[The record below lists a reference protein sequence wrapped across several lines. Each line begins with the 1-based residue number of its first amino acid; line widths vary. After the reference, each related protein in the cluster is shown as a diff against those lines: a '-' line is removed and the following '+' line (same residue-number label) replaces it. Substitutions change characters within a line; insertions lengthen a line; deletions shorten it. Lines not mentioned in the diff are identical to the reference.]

1 MADAGIGMARAGRWR
16 PSVPLAAIVS
26 LLPLAAF
33 AIAVV
38 LMLRAERA
46 DRLAADIT
54 AAAANAAVSIRH
66 EVQHQIDG
74 LTALA
79 VSEALDR
86 RDLPAIRLEMQRLY
100 DRHPE
105 WASLILTEVT
115 YPTGRT
121 TMDLRPAIDLRRV
134 DGEALPP
141 DPDPTGAVAAVTGGR
156 PVVGNFI
163 DGHIPIRVPA
173 LRGGEVVF
181 LLTALVRPGLFSDLL
196 VLQSLPEGW
205 FLALADADDITIGR
219 SMRAQET
226 IGSRV
231 PEGFRRAVA
240 EVRGG
245 ADPGQV
251 TAGQVTAGQGRDGP
265 VMVQITPIV
274 GTGWNLAVV
283 VPARIAAAPYA
294 RVMSMLYLLGGV
306 ALVAAIL
313 LAARGI
319 GRDRRNRARAAAAEA
334 ELLRRAAEDAAAER
348 DERAMRL
355 AVMSHE
361 LRTPLAGVLGFGELL
376 ARTALSA
383 DQRRLLDRQAEA
395 GAALRRIVD
404 DVLDAARI
412 EAGGMTLRSE
422 PVDLVAL
429 ATSVV
434 EAARSGLV
442 TGPAAGPARP
452 AIAVIADLAPDLPA
466 RVTGDPDRLRQL
478 MANLVG
484 NAVKYTAQGT
494 VRLHIA
500 PREVGGGRP
509 PRLQIHVCDTG
520 PGIPALLRDRLFRPF
535 VTGAGL
541 AGQPARAQGGAGLG
555 LYICKLLAEAMG
567 GRITVGDGAT
577 AGTCFDVDLPLV
589 PAAVTQAPEVDPAP
603 APAAGQ
609 AGAAP
614 TLSGPPPS
622 GRLLKI
628 LLVEDTPANQI
639 LIRAM
644 LEALGHRVVQ
654 AADGIEALA
663 RLAAVPDIDLVLM
676 DMQMPRMDGLAAT
689 REIRRGAVPGAE
701 TVPVIALTANAFPE
715 DVDACL
721 AAGMQRHLAK
731 PIDPV
736 ALAATVQQVAAS
748 PMPSPVPSSLP
759 PPASTPDPVFAA
771 LVASLGPD
779 AALAARDSLQTFLLD
794 LAPRLAG
801 GSAEELRRSLYAIR
815 GLPDVVDLTALR
827 AAARRLEAAAPGAGG
842 DEPAARAALLAALDD
857 SLAALRRI
865 RRGA

>member
-1 MADAGIGMARAGRWR
+1 MADAGIGMAGAGRWR

-54 AAAANAAVSIRH
+54 AAAANAAASIRH

-115 YPTGRT
+115 YPAGPT
-121 TMDLRPAIDLRRV
+121 TMDLRPTIDLRRV
-134 DGEALPP
+134 EGEALPP
-141 DPDPTGAVAAVTGGR
+141 DPDPAGAVAAVTGGR
-156 PVVGNFI
+156 PVIGNFI

-181 LLTALVRPGLFSDLL
+181 LLTALARPGLFSDLL

-219 SMRAQET
+219 SVRAQET
-226 IGSRV
+226 IGSRA
-231 PEGFRRAVA
+231 PEGFRQALA
-240 EVRGG
+240 EARGQSG
-245 ADPGQV
+245 P
-251 TAGQVTAGQGRDGP
+251 GQVTAGQGRDGP
-265 VMVQITPIV
+265 VMARITPIV

-283 VPARIAAAPYA
+283 VPAEIAAAPYA
-294 RVMSMLYLLGGV
+294 RVMIMLYLLGGV

-319 GRDRRNRARAAAAEA
+319 GHDRRKRARAAAAEA
-334 ELLRRAAEDAAAER
+334 RLLRRAAEDAAAER
-348 DERAMRL
+348 DERTMRL

-466 RVTGDPDRLRQL
+466 WVTGDPDRLRQL

-484 NAVKYTAQGT
+484 NAVKYTVEGT

-577 AGTCFDVDLPLV
+577 AGTCFDVELPLV
-589 PAAVTQAPEVDPAP
+589 PAAVPAAPEVDPAP
-603 APAAGQ
+603 APASAAG
-609 AGAAP
+609 P
-614 TLSGPPPS
+614 VPPA
-622 GRLLKI
+622 RLLKI

-736 ALAATVQQVAAS
+736 ALAAAVQQVTGPAA
-748 PMPSPVPSSLP
+748 PQP
-759 PPASTPDPVFAA
+759 
-771 LVASLGPD
+771 VASGN
-779 AALAARDSLQTFLLD
+779 LQAVLLD

-801 GSAEELRRSLYAIR
+801 ASAEELRRSLHTIR
-815 GLPDVVDLTALR
+815 ALPDMAGHARL
-827 AAARRLEAAAPGAGG
+827 AAAVAGLESAVGEG
-842 DEPAARAALLAALDD
+842 DEAGVAAARAALLAALDE
-857 SLAALRRI
+857 SLVSLRRI
-865 RRGA
+865 RQGS

>member
-1 MADAGIGMARAGRWR
+1 MADLGIGMAGAGRRR

-46 DRLAADIT
+46 DRLAADI
-54 AAAANAAVSIRH
+54 AATAANAAASVRH

-115 YPTGRT
+115 
-121 TMDLRPAIDLRRV
+121 RPAGQADADRHAGVDLHPIIDLRRV
-134 DGEALPP
+134 EGEALPS
-141 DPDPTGAVAAVTGGR
+141 DPDPAGAADVIAARR
-156 PVVGNFI
+156 PLIGNLV
-163 DGHIPIRVPA
+163 DGHLPVRVPVA
-173 LRGGEVVF
+173 RQGQVAF

-196 VLQSLPEGW
+196 AAKKVPRGWVL
-205 FLALADADDITIGR
+205 AMADGNHVTIGR
-219 SMRAQET
+219 SARALELM
-226 IGSRV
+226 GS
-231 PEGFRRAVA
+231 PAPDAFRRGII
-240 EVRGG
+240 ET
-245 ADPGQV
+245 PGRV
-251 TAGQVTAGQGRDGP
+251 VAGQGRDGP
-265 VMVQITPIV
+265 VVALAMPIA
-274 GTGWNLAVV
+274 GTGWNIAVI
-283 VPARIAAAPYA
+283 VPRDMAVAPYA
-294 RVMSMLYLLGGV
+294 RVMIMLYLLGGV

-319 GRDRRNRARAAAAEA
+319 GHDRRKRARAAAAEA

-395 GAALRRIVD
+395 GAALRRIID

-442 TGPAAGPARP
+442 TGPAADPARP
-452 AIAVIADLAPDLPA
+452 AIAVIADLAPDLPT

-484 NAVKYTAQGT
+484 NAVKYTAEGM

-500 PREVGGGRP
+500 PRELGGGRP

-535 VTGAGL
+535 ATGAGL

-589 PAAVTQAPEVDPAP
+589 PAAIPAAPEVDPAL
-603 APAAGQ
+603 APASAAG
-609 AGAAP
+609 P
-614 TLSGPPPS
+614 VPPA
-622 GRLLKI
+622 RLLKI

-736 ALAATVQQVAAS
+736 ALAAAVQQVTG
-748 PMPSPVPSSLP
+748 PVAPQ
-759 PPASTPDPVFAA
+759 PAEPGNLRAV
-771 LVASLGPD
+771 
-779 AALAARDSLQTFLLD
+779 LLD

-801 GSAEELRRSLYAIR
+801 ASAEELRRNLHTIR
-815 GLPDVVDLTALR
+815 ALPDMAGHARL
-827 AAARRLEAAAPGAGG
+827 AAAVAGLESAVGEG
-842 DEPAARAALLAALDD
+842 DEAGVAAARAALLAALDE
-857 SLAALRRI
+857 SLASLRRI
-865 RRGA
+865 RQES

>member
-1 MADAGIGMARAGRWR
+1 MADAGIGMAGAGRWR

-46 DRLAADIT
+46 DRLAADIP
-54 AAAANAAVSIRH
+54 AAAANAAASIRH

-115 YPTGRT
+115 YPAGPT
-121 TMDLRPAIDLRRV
+121 TMDLRPTIDLRRV

-141 DPDPTGAVAAVTGGR
+141 DPDPADAVAAVTGGR

-219 SMRAQET
+219 SVRAQET
-226 IGSRV
+226 IGSRA
-231 PEGFRRAVA
+231 PEGFRQAVT

-251 TAGQVTAGQGRDGP
+251 TAGQGRDGP
-265 VMVQITPIV
+265 VMAQITPIV

-294 RVMSMLYLLGGV
+294 RVMIMLYLLGGV

-319 GRDRRNRARAAAAEA
+319 GRDRRKRARAAAAEA
-334 ELLRRAAEDAAAER
+334 ELLRRAAEEAAAER

-589 PAAVTQAPEVDPAP
+589 PAAAPVAP
-603 APAAGQ
+603 AVGQ
-609 AGAAP
+609 AADAP
-614 TLSGPPPS
+614 TPSGPPPS

-689 REIRRGAVPGAE
+689 REIRRGAVPGAD

-736 ALAATVQQVAAS
+736 ALAAAVQQVAAS
-748 PMPSPVPSSLP
+748 PVPSPVPSSLP
-759 PPASTPDPVFAA
+759 PPAPTPDPVFAA
-771 LVASLGPD
+771 LVANLGPD

-801 GSAEELRRSLYAIR
+801 GSAEELRRSLHAIR

-842 DEPAARAALLAALDD
+842 DEPAARAALLTALDG

-865 RRGA
+865 RRGL

>member
-1 MADAGIGMARAGRWR
+1 MADAGIGMAGAGRWR
-16 PSVPLAAIVS
+16 LSVPLAAIVS

-54 AAAANAAVSIRH
+54 AAAANAAASIRH

-115 YPTGRT
+115 YQAGPT
-121 TMDLRPAIDLRRV
+121 TMDLRPTIDLRRG

-141 DPDPTGAVAAVTGGR
+141 DPDPAGAVAAVTGRR

-219 SMRAQET
+219 SVRAQET
-226 IGSRV
+226 IGSRA
-231 PEGFRRAVA
+231 PEGFRQAVT

-245 ADPGQV
+245 AGPGQVTAGQV

-265 VMVQITPIV
+265 VMAQITPIV

-283 VPARIAAAPYA
+283 VPVRIAAAPYA
-294 RVMSMLYLLGGV
+294 RVMIMLYLLGGV

-319 GRDRRNRARAAAAEA
+319 GHDRRKRARAAAAEA
-334 ELLRRAAEDAAAER
+334 GLLRRAAEDAAAER

-589 PAAVTQAPEVDPAP
+589 PAAAPAAPKVDPAP
-603 APAAGQ
+603 APVLAAG
-609 AGAAP
+609 P
-614 TLSGPPPS
+614 VPPA
-622 GRLLKI
+622 RLLKI

-736 ALAATVQQVAAS
+736 ALAAAVQQVAAGPVS
-748 PMPSPVPSSLP
+748 SPVPSSLP
-759 PPASTPDPVFAA
+759 PPAPTPDPVFAA

-779 AALAARDSLQTFLLD
+779 AALAACDSLQTFLLD

-801 GSAEELRRSLYAIR
+801 GSAEELRRSLHAIR

-842 DEPAARAALLAALDD
+842 DAAAARAALLTALDG

>member
-1 MADAGIGMARAGRWR
+1 MADAGIGMAGAGRWR

-54 AAAANAAVSIRH
+54 AAAANAAASIRH

-115 YPTGRT
+115 YPAGPT
-121 TMDLRPAIDLRRV
+121 TMDLRPTIDLRRV

-141 DPDPTGAVAAVTGGR
+141 DPDPADAVAAVTGGR

-219 SMRAQET
+219 SVRAQET
-226 IGSRV
+226 IGSRA
-231 PEGFRRAVA
+231 PEGFRQAVT

-251 TAGQVTAGQGRDGP
+251 TAGQGRDGP
-265 VMVQITPIV
+265 VMAQITPIV

-294 RVMSMLYLLGGV
+294 RVMIMLYLLGGV

-319 GRDRRNRARAAAAEA
+319 GRDRRKRARAAAAEA
-334 ELLRRAAEDAAAER
+334 ELLRRAAEEAAAER

-589 PAAVTQAPEVDPAP
+589 PAAAPVAP
-603 APAAGQ
+603 AVGQ
-609 AGAAP
+609 AADAP
-614 TLSGPPPS
+614 TPSGPPPS

-689 REIRRGAVPGAE
+689 REIRRGAVPGAD

-736 ALAATVQQVAAS
+736 ALAAAVQQVAAS
-748 PMPSPVPSSLP
+748 PVPSPVPSSLP
-759 PPASTPDPVFAA
+759 PPAPTPDPVFAA
-771 LVASLGPD
+771 LVANLGPD

-801 GSAEELRRSLYAIR
+801 GSAEELRRSLHAIR

-842 DEPAARAALLAALDD
+842 DEPAARAALLTALDG

-865 RRGA
+865 RRGL

>member
-1 MADAGIGMARAGRWR
+1 MADAGIGMAGAGRWR

-54 AAAANAAVSIRH
+54 AAAANAAASIRH

-115 YPTGRT
+115 YPAGPT
-121 TMDLRPAIDLRRV
+121 TMDLRPTIDLRRV

-141 DPDPTGAVAAVTGGR
+141 DPDPADAVAAVTGGR

-219 SMRAQET
+219 SVRAQET
-226 IGSRV
+226 IGSRA
-231 PEGFRRAVA
+231 PEGFRQAVT

-251 TAGQVTAGQGRDGP
+251 TAGQGRDGP
-265 VMVQITPIV
+265 VMAQITPIV

-294 RVMSMLYLLGGV
+294 RVMIMLYLLGGV

-319 GRDRRNRARAAAAEA
+319 GRDRRKRARAAAAEA
-334 ELLRRAAEDAAAER
+334 ELLRRAAEEAAAER

-589 PAAVTQAPEVDPAP
+589 PAAAPVAP
-603 APAAGQ
+603 AVGQ
-609 AGAAP
+609 AADAP
-614 TLSGPPPS
+614 TPSGPPPS

-663 RLAAVPDIDLVLM
+663 RLAAVPDIDLGLM

-689 REIRRGAVPGAE
+689 REIRRGAVPGAD

-736 ALAATVQQVAAS
+736 ALAAAVQQVAAS
-748 PMPSPVPSSLP
+748 PVPSPVPSSLP
-759 PPASTPDPVFAA
+759 PPAPTPDPVFAA
-771 LVASLGPD
+771 LVANLGPD

-801 GSAEELRRSLYAIR
+801 GSAEELRRSLHAIR

-842 DEPAARAALLAALDD
+842 DEPAARAALLTALDG

-865 RRGA
+865 RRGL